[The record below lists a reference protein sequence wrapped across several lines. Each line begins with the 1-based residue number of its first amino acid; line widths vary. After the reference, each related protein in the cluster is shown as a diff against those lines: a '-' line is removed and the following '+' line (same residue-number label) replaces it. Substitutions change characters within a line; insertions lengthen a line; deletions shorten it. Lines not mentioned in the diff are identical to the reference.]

1 MYGYLVSDKSAIL
14 TEILRS
20 SLAQIVNVAED
31 DFMSPRKVEMNSN
44 NSRTS
49 FHVSKDLWPDL
60 APTGDPR
67 SDTV

>member
-1 MYGYLVSDKSAIL
+1 MLYLLKSRVL
-14 TEILRS
+14 LQPE
-20 SLAQIVNVAED
+20 IVNVAED
-31 DFMSPRKVEMNSN
+31 DFMSLRKVAINSN

-49 FHVSKDLWPDL
+49 FHVSKDLWPYL

>member
-1 MYGYLVSDKSAIL
+1 MVSDKSAIL
-14 TEILRS
+14 TEIPRS

-31 DFMSPRKVEMNSN
+31 DFMSPRKVAMNSN

-49 FHVSKDLWPDL
+49 FYVPKDLWLDL
-60 APTGDPR
+60 APTGTPR

>member
-1 MYGYLVSDKSAIL
+1 MVSDKMLYLLKSRVL
-14 TEILRS
+14 LQPE
-20 SLAQIVNVAED
+20 IVNVAED
-31 DFMSPRKVEMNSN
+31 DFMPLRKVAINSN

-67 SDTV
+67 SDTL

>member
-1 MYGYLVSDKSAIL
+1 MLYLLKSRVL
-14 TEILRS
+14 LQPE
-20 SLAQIVNVAED
+20 IVNVAED
-31 DFMSPRKVEMNSN
+31 DFMPLRKVAINSN

-60 APTGDPR
+60 APTGDTR